1 MPRRDDASCPIVSTM
16 KRVTQD
22 GIIPRRMTINSILI
36 RVTREIVDHDLTA
49 DRERGE
55 ALVVSWRRIKANL

>member
-1 MPRRDDASCPIVSTM
+1 M
-16 KRVTQD
+16 KRVTQG
-22 GIIPRRMTINSILI
+22 GIIPRRITINSILI

-49 DRERGE
+49 DREREE